1 MTAAAQIC
9 RRIAFTSR
17 LRVEE
22 QNHRLKLKNVA
33 YSLAKAVMQFWHSA
47 EVYLSNNCQS
57 VGSKNGK
64 HEVGMF
70 VGNEFSVNKF
80 GDIDK
85 VLAMFETTVSFLVYL
100 ILEAVF
106 SFTVC
111 F

>member
-22 QNHRLKLKNVA
+22 QNHHLKLKNVA
-33 YSLAKAVMQFWHSA
+33 CSLSKAVLQFWHS
-47 EVYLSNNCQS
+47 VSNNCQS

-85 VLAMFETTVSFLVYL
+85 VLVMFETTVSFLVYL
-100 ILEAVF
+100 ILEVVF

-111 F
+111 L